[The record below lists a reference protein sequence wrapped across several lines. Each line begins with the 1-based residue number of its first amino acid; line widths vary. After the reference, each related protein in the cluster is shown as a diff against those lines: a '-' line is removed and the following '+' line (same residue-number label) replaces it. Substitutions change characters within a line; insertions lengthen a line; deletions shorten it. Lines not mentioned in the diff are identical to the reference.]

1 MLRISC
7 ITVYIS
13 VVSFPASSERLIVM
27 AQPTPEQSL
36 ARATF
41 EGYANSRLL
50 LIAALL
56 ACLGGCS
63 SHSQATTKDLLIVVP
78 GAGGYGPAYSGM
90 VKGLQAGGIDESEGI
105 RTFKWG
111 SHLFVLNLQDP

>member
-7 ITVYIS
+7 IAVYIS
-13 VVSFPASSERLIVM
+13 VVAFPASSERVILM
-27 AQPTPEQSL
+27 AEPTPEQSL

-41 EGYANSRLL
+41 KGAAKLPLL

-90 VKGLQAGGIDESEGI
+90 VKGLETGGIDESEGI
-105 RTFKWG
+105 RAFKWG
-111 SHLFVLNLQDP
+111 SHLFVLNL